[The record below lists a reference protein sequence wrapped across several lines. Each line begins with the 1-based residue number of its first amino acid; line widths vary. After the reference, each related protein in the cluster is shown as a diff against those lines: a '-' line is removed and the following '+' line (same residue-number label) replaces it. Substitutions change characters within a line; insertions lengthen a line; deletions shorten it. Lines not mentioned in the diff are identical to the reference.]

1 MLVLPTAFA
10 VRPEK
15 PAEHLGGHGEI
26 GIEDGQ
32 QRLISVREPKAD
44 SVGFAFA
51 RLLQSLDAKL
61 PTIKFGRPQ
70 NLSPGVVGGV
80 SFDEDHFHRTA
91 QVGHAFQ
98 CVLNIAPFVAGGNHA
113 RNNSRCLRDDG
124 AEHRDVGKGKPAQH
138 R

>member
-32 QRLISVREPKAD
+32 QRLGSVRESEANG
-44 SVGFAFA
+44 VGFAFA
-51 RLLQSLDAKL
+51 RLLQSLDAEL
-61 PTIKFGRPQ
+61 PAIEFHHPQ

-80 SFDEDHFHRTA
+80 SFDEDHFYGAA

-113 RNNSRCLRDDG
+113 RNTSRCLRDDG